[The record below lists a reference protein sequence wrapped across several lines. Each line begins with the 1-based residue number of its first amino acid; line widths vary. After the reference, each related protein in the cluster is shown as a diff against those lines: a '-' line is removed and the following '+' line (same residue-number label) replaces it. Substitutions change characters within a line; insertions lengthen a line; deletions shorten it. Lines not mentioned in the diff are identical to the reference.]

1 MQVQLSLQNKLQLL
15 CDILDEH
22 QSGSCVSLNEHAQLE
37 RLAASLLAH
46 ENLSGQDIQNV
57 LTNIQQYG
65 KDGTAASDLSMHID
79 NHQEQFSH
87 WINTVQQN
95 L

>member
-1 MQVQLSLQNKLQLL
+1 MQLSMENKLQLL

-22 QSGSCVSLNEHAQLE
+22 QSNSFGSPNEYAQLE
-37 RLAASLLAH
+37 RLTASLLAQKDVSD
-46 ENLSGQDIQNV
+46 LDIQEV
-57 LTNIQQYG
+57 LAGIHQYG
-65 KDGTAASDLSMHID
+65 KKGADASDCTRHIED
-79 NHQEQFSH
+79 HQDQISR

>member
-1 MQVQLSLQNKLQLL
+1 MQLSMQNKLQLL

-22 QSGSCVSLNEHAQLE
+22 QSNSSGSPNEYAQLQ
-37 RLAASLLAH
+37 RLTASILAQKD
-46 ENLSGQDIQNV
+46 LSEQDIQDV
-57 LTNIQQYG
+57 LTSIHQYG
-65 KDGTAASDLSMHID
+65 KKGAALSDCSRHID
-79 NHQEQFSH
+79 DHQDQFSH

>member
-1 MQVQLSLQNKLQLL
+1 MQLSIENKLQLL

-22 QSGSCVSLNEHAQLE
+22 QSNSYGSPNEYAQLE
-37 RLAASLLAH
+37 RLTASILAKKD
-46 ENLSGQDIQNV
+46 LSDQDIQDV
-57 LTNIQQYG
+57 LTSIHQYG
-65 KDGTAASDLSMHID
+65 KTGTGVSDCARHIE
-79 NHQEQFSH
+79 NHQDQISR